1 MPLKLVIMKKDDPE
15 LFKMIDKF
23 LDHKDQRLAYP
34 DYWKNVKE
42 NVVDLIM
49 DLDVGISVTEDDIFR
64 IVGLIDTN
72 SREIGNRNGAC
83 FKGFF
88 NIGSI
93 LSHRCVF
100 NQREIIMKK
109 YPFSSRSRYV
119 MYVLSTYTLA
129 R

>member
-15 LFKMIDKF
+15 MFKMIDKF
-23 LDHKDQRLAYP
+23 LDHKDERLAYP

-49 DLDVGISVTEDDIFR
+49 AMDDIWVTEDDIFR

-72 SREIGNRNGAC
+72 AREISNRNGAC
-83 FKGFF
+83 YNGFF
-88 NIGSI
+88 NLGSI

-109 YPFSSRSRYV
+109 HPFTSRSRY
-119 MYVLSTYTLA
+119 TLDDD
-129 R
+129 